1 MCSDFL
7 ERVKLS
13 LRVAGDDFDEEIKDL
28 MRAALLDLGI
38 TDINSEVL
46 NEAPDPLVKQAVITY
61 VKIHFGEPDEYD
73 RLKASYFE
81 QKAQLLMASNYT
93 DFTEVTNG

>member
-7 ERVKLS
+7 ERVKLA
-13 LRVAGDDFDEEIKDL
+13 LRVAGDDFDEEIQDL

-46 NEAPDPLVKQAVITY
+46 NEAPDPLVRQAVITY
-61 VKIHFGEPDEYD
+61 VKINFGEPDEYD
-73 RLKASYFE
+73 RLKSSYFE
-81 QKAQLLMASNYT
+81 QKAQLLMSSNYT
-93 DFTEVTNG
+93 DYSEVTNG

>member
-7 ERVKLS
+7 DRVKLA
-13 LRVAGDDFDEEIKDL
+13 LRVAGDDFDEEIQDL
-28 MRAALLDLGI
+28 MKAALLDLGI

-46 NEAPDPLVKQAVITY
+46 NEAPDPLVRQAVTTY
-61 VKIHFGEPDEYD
+61 VKINFGEPDEYD

-81 QKAQLLMASNYT
+81 QKAQLLMSSNYT
-93 DFTEVTNG
+93 DYSEVTNG